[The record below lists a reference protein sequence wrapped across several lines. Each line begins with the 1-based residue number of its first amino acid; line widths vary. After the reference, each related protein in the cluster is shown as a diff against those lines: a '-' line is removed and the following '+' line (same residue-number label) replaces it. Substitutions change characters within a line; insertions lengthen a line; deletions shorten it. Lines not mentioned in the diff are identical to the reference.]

1 MKIICAGLSK
11 TGTSSIASA
20 LKMLDFNIYYFWE
33 HEAIHGDEW
42 LDLYLKGKNPDF
54 ISMYQGVDGVTDLPA
69 AFWYQEIFEA
79 FPDAKVVLTVRDS
92 EDVWLKSYVK
102 QCDFDMN
109 LEGCGFLQKLLIRSW
124 SHRRYYALNDAM
136 NSAAFGSLQEEST
149 LLFKKKYREHNERVK
164 AAIPKERLLVFN
176 VKQGW
181 KPLCEFLGC
190 EIPEEDFPWLNA
202 GQTLNSQKLAQRQ
215 RECATKV
222 VMVLFILVSFFVLVC
237 SFYLMHVKV

>member
-1 MKIICAGLSK
+1 
-11 TGTSSIASA
+11 
-20 LKMLDFNIYYFWE
+20 MLDFNVYDFWE
-33 HEAIHGDEW
+33 HEAFHGDEW
-42 LDLYLKGKNPDF
+42 LDLYLKGKNADF
-54 ISMYQGVDGVTDLPA
+54 ISMYQGVDVVTDLPA

-149 LLFKKKYREHNERVK
+149 LLFKKKYNLTLEDIIVGVITR
-164 AAIPKERLLVFN
+164 PCPLLN
-176 VKQGW
+176 Y
-181 KPLCEFLGC
+181 
-190 EIPEEDFPWLNA
+190 
-202 GQTLNSQKLAQRQ
+202 
-215 RECATKV
+215 
-222 VMVLFILVSFFVLVC
+222 
-237 SFYLMHVKV
+237 FY